1 MRKILIGIAA
11 VAAVPSLT
19 GLSAQSS
26 PSMAVPGYGR
36 IFPEPD
42 AAHHPD
48 PALRYRVV
56 FNITKASPEPGKV
69 NPSLEKVARFL
80 NLLAHDGVRPAP
92 GDIVAIV
99 HGPATSLVL
108 NSDAYR
114 EKFNVDNPNLSLIEA
129 LGATGAEVHV
139 CSQALHGQSIPR
151 DAVAKQVVVDLAALT
166 TLTKLQL
173 QGFAL
178 MPD

>member
-1 MRKILIGIAA
+1 MRKVLFGIAA
-11 VAAVPSLT
+11 AAAVPAMT

-26 PSMAVPGYGR
+26 PPPAVSGYGR

-42 AAHHPD
+42 AAHQPD
-48 PALRYRVV
+48 PAIRYRVV
-56 FNITKASPEPGKV
+56 FNVTKASPEPTKV

-80 NLLAHDGVRPAP
+80 NLLAHAGVRPAP

-99 HGPATSLVL
+99 HGPATQLVL
-108 NSDAYR
+108 DSGAYR
-114 EKFNVDNPNLSLIEA
+114 ERFQVDNPNLGLIDA
-129 LGATGAEVHV
+129 LKAAGAEVHV
-139 CSQALHGQSIPR
+139 CSQALHGQAIPR
-151 DAVAKQVVVDLAALT
+151 DSVAEQVVVDLAALT